1 MSSLEHEKHQLLMWH
16 QSLRRGAVVGCVVGC
31 LAICSVVVSALAQEP
46 APGPRPAPRIEGPT
60 MTPVGAELR
69 LSVTGLTTPPLSE
82 GIGKL
87 QEWSQKVSLIVD
99 APDGATAIADT
110 DLSLGLGAQAV
121 RFRVFFTPSAGGVYL
136 LIVHD
141 ANAGVIATKRITVGP
156 VVPPVNPQ
164 PGPGPGPSPGPTNPA
179 KLTQLVLV
187 YEKDQST
194 ISPAIRAAF
203 HKVNVDG
210 SGVVASVLEVDSTNG
225 GGSIPK
231 QYAAAVKAARDAGL
245 PALVAVA
252 GDVVVRTVKNPTTEA
267 HVTEALGK

>member
-1 MSSLEHEKHQLLMWH
+1 MFVVPSVLLFAPPDDRPPRARHSRAGLFVIAIALMS
-16 QSLRRGAVVGCVVGC
+16 
-31 LAICSVVVSALAQEP
+31 LAAGLVFGQD
-46 APGPRPAPRIEGPT
+46 PRPVPKIDGPT
-60 MTPVGAELR
+60 VVPLGGELR
-69 LSVTGLTTPPLSE
+69 LSVTGLTTPPLAE
-82 GIGKL
+82 GIQKL
-87 QEWSQKVSLIVD
+87 QEWSQRVSLVVD
-99 APDGATAIADT
+99 APEGGEATADT
-110 DLSLGLGAQAV
+110 DLSLGLGAQSV
-121 RFRVFFTPSAGGVYL
+121 RFRIFFTASKGGTYV

-141 ANAGVIATKRITVGP
+141 ANAGVVATKRITVGP
-156 VVPPVNPQ
+156 VVPPPNPQ
-164 PGPGPGPSPGPTNPA
+164 PGPGPGPSPGPNPS

-210 SGVVASVLEVDSTNG
+210 SGVVASVLEIDSTNG

-245 PALVAVA
+245 PSLVAVA
-252 GDVVVRTVKNPTTEA
+252 GDVIVRTVRNPTTEA